1 MIAHQK
7 IFITMKARN
16 LIILLAIG
24 LASITSS
31 SAATTETLIGSSNHA
46 VIGIRPSSIP
56 RILVLKKLRQNRK
69 HIKRNRQKAKR
80 IIAVRR
86 RH

>member
-1 MIAHQK
+1 
-7 IFITMKARN
+7 MKARN

-24 LASITSS
+24 MASFTSS
-31 SAATTETLIGSSNHA
+31 SAASKENVTIATTPIS
-46 VIGIRPSSIP
+46 IGIGATHVP
-56 RILVLKKLRQNRK
+56 RIVVLGKRCNERK

-80 IIAVRR
+80 IIVVRR

>member
-1 MIAHQK
+1 
-7 IFITMKARN
+7 MKARN

-31 SAATTETLIGSSNHA
+31 SAATTETLISSSNHA

-56 RILVLKKLRQNRK
+56 RILVLKKLRQNKK
-69 HIKRNRQKAKR
+69 HIKRNKQKARR
-80 IIAVRR
+80 IIVVRR